1 MENENG
7 RGTSR
12 VERFKDISEADQ
24 RVVDRLT
31 ADRNKP
37 RQPGGRDVDTS
48 ALNAVFR
55 RTLRETTDIRNI
67 FKIMPDLNLPRE
79 ILVSAVV
86 APGDL
91 ATTSLLF
98 KNNCGNDTPLTG
110 AMVDLLH
117 DHFVNEQKLER
128 KVATWLDDALIMSGS
143 HPIMVLPEASI
154 DRLVRGE
161 DSQASMEAVNHFGG
175 EWENKWFKP
184 KGIFGLQVAGQTD
197 THYMSLESARG
208 RINSQEMLE
217 HHTIKVGTSKTKK
230 LALPIRVTDN
240 LVALRTPAVQ
250 KVRTARALESV
261 YGTPELESRRRA
273 RRQKEHNE
281 DVEAGLDPKA
291 RKRKKSDKSIGD
303 QAVFNRFF
311 RAPQKTSKNRLEVI
325 PTLKQVGGKTVG
337 HPLVYHLAAESV
349 IPIFVPG
356 DPTNHLAYIVALGGN
371 GYPVSYTA
379 SLDFYEDIR
388 RGTVS
393 GADQVGSASQ
403 VAGELLNMSKE
414 TVEGGIANA
423 SDAVIDRLANMHG
436 DMIESDIIAR
446 LKTGMLGGDFELS
459 RTDHI
464 DRMLMAR
471 TCRNQLTTLLY
482 VPAELMVYWAY
493 DYNEYGIGRSI
504 LEDAKTLAAQ
514 RAAVIMA
521 SVIGMTR
528 NAIPGK
534 NIKLTLDESD
544 RDPIA
549 AATFMTSEAM
559 ALAYN
564 QFPLGISSP
573 QSLAEQL
580 QMSAFSVSVTGNPR
594 YPTVETE
601 ITAAES
607 SYKPVDT
614 EFLQQL
620 RADLVRVF
628 SLTPEMVDGVN
639 QADFATSIVRQ
650 SVMLLKRVMVLQG
663 DTNPQISDYVRIFT
677 LNSGL
682 LIDSLM
688 DLIDEN
694 PDDIPD
700 EFSDDPEGF
709 LERFMNQL
717 TVSLPEVV
725 TDSMSKQLEIF
736 KEYEENLDD
745 LISAYIKE
753 EYFDGYMDEVTQAGL
768 ESAKAAWKGRELRRW
783 MRERGLF
790 RELDIFG
797 TDEEGS
803 PLFKLGEEMESY
815 SKAVMAALSEYSKK
829 AARAAAAR
837 KGDAKKLAELDAKA
851 KEALA
856 NTPEEPEQPAGDEFG
871 NQDDLGAPALDD
883 DGQTGTGNE
892 DDDLAPPNLD
902 DDAAQTEETPGDES
916 GAKSEDGDEGTGT
929 GMTKD
934 DSDDLSPPTI

>member
-7 RGTSR
+7 RGSSR
-12 VERFKDISEADQ
+12 VERFKDISDADQ
-24 RVVDRLT
+24 RVVNRLT
-31 ADRNKP
+31 ADRTRP
-37 RQPGGRDVDTS
+37 HQPGGRDVDTT

-79 ILVSAVV
+79 ILISAIV

-98 KNNCGNDTPLTG
+98 KNNCGSDTPLTG
-110 AMVDLLH
+110 AMVDLLYE
-117 DHFVNEQKLER
+117 HFVNEQKLER
-128 KVATWLDDALIMSGS
+128 KVANWIDDALIMSGS
-143 HPIMVLPEASI
+143 HPIMILPEASI

-161 DSQASMEAVNHFGG
+161 DSQASMESVNHFGG

-184 KGIFGLQVAGQTD
+184 KGIFGLQVSAQTD

-217 HHTIKVGTSKTKK
+217 YHTIKSIGPQAKQIK
-230 LALPIRVTDN
+230 LPIRVTDN

-250 KVRTARALESV
+250 KVRAARALETV

-273 RRQKEHNE
+273 RRQREHNE
-281 DVEAGLDPKA
+281 DVEAGRDPKA
-291 RKRKKSDKSIGD
+291 RKGKKSEQTIGD

-311 RAPQKTSKNRLEVI
+311 KAPQKTSKNRLEVI

-349 IPIFVPG
+349 MPVFVPG

-371 GYPVSYTA
+371 GYPISYTTG
-379 SLDFYEDIR
+379 LDFYDDIR
-388 RGTVS
+388 KGSVS
-393 GADQVGSASQ
+393 SADQVGSASQ

-414 TVEGGIANA
+414 TVQGGIANA
-423 SDAVIDRLANMHG
+423 SDAVIDRLAGMHG
-436 DMIESDIIAR
+436 DMIETDILAR
-446 LKTGMLGGDFELS
+446 LKAGMLGGDFELS

-534 NIKLTLDESD
+534 NIKLTLDEND
-544 RDPIA
+544 RDPVA
-549 AATFMTSEAM
+549 AATFMASEAM
-559 ALAYN
+559 ALAFN

-580 QMSAFSVSVTGNPR
+580 QMSAYSLSVTGNPR

-607 SYKPVDT
+607 SYKPVDSD
-614 EFLQQL
+614 FLQQL

-663 DTNPQISDYVRIFT
+663 ETNPQISDYVRIFT

-688 DLIDEN
+688 DLIEEN
-694 PDDIPD
+694 KKDIPE
-700 EFSDDPEGF
+700 EFQDDPEGF

-725 TDSMSKQLEIF
+725 TDSMNKQIEIF
-736 KEYEENLDD
+736 KEYEANLDD
-745 LISAYIKE
+745 ILACYLKE
-753 EYFDGYMDEVTQAGL
+753 EFFDGYMDPVTQAGL
-768 ESAKAAWKGRELRRW
+768 SSAVAAWKGRELRRW

-790 RELDIFG
+790 RDLDIFG
-797 TDEEGS
+797 SDGDGS
-803 PLFKLGEEMESY
+803 PLFKLGEEMASY
-815 SKAVMAALSEYSKK
+815 SEAAMAAIGDYARK
-829 AARAAAAR
+829 AAVSAAKR
-837 KGDAKKLAELDAKA
+837 KGDVKKLAELDEAAKA
-851 KEALA
+851 AMAGGEVEPE
-856 NTPEEPEQPAGDEFG
+856 PEEPANPEEPGNTGDDEFNDDLD
-871 NQDDLGAPALDD
+871 NQDDLNAGGEENETGGDDLNPPDLDAETPEAGTD
-883 DGQTGTGNE
+883 ENQEDGQ
-892 DDDLAPPNLD
+892 
-902 DDAAQTEETPGDES
+902 PG
-916 GAKSEDGDEGTGT
+916 GGDTN
-929 GMTKD
+929 
-934 DSDDLSPPTI
+934 SDDLNPPKL

>member
-7 RGTSR
+7 RGSSR

-31 ADRNKP
+31 ADRMNP
-37 RQPGGRDVDTS
+37 RRTGGRDVDTA

-55 RTLRETTDIRNI
+55 RTLRETTDIANI

-79 ILVSAVV
+79 ILISAVV

-110 AMVDLLH
+110 AMVDLLY
-117 DHFVNEQKLER
+117 DHFVNEQKIER
-128 KVATWLDDALIMSGS
+128 KVASWIDDALIMSGS
-143 HPIMVLPEASI
+143 HPIMILPEASI

-161 DSQASMEAVNHFGG
+161 DSQASMESVNHFGG

-184 KGIFGLQVAGQTD
+184 KGIFGLQVTGQTD
-197 THYMSLESARG
+197 NHYMSLESART
-208 RINSQEMLE
+208 RVNTQEMLDY
-217 HHTIKVGTSKTKK
+217 HTIKVATPQKTQLK
-230 LALPIRVTDN
+230 LPIRVTDN

-250 KVRTARALESV
+250 KVRAARALESV

-281 DVEAGLDPKA
+281 DVANGLNPKD
-291 RKRKKSDKSIGD
+291 RKRKKTDQQIGD

-311 RAPQKTSKNRLEVI
+311 RAPQKASKNRLEVI

-349 IPIFVPG
+349 MPVFVPG

-371 GYPVSYTA
+371 GYPVSFTSA
-379 SLDFYEDIR
+379 LDFYDDIR
-388 RGTVS
+388 KGTVS

-423 SDAVIDRLANMHG
+423 SDAVIDRLASMHG
-436 DMIESDIIAR
+436 DMIESDIISR
-446 LKTGMLGGDFELS
+446 LKSGMLGGDFELS

-544 RDPIA
+544 RDPVA
-549 AATFMTSEAM
+549 AATFMASEAM
-559 ALAYN
+559 ALAFN

-580 QMSAFSVSVTGNPR
+580 QMSAFSLSVTGNPR

-614 EFLQQL
+614 DFLQQL

-688 DLIDEN
+688 DLIEEN
-694 PDDIPD
+694 HEHIPE

-725 TDSMSKQLEIF
+725 TDSMSKQIEIF
-736 KEYEENLDD
+736 KEYEENLDE
-745 LISAYIKE
+745 LLAAYIKE
-753 EYFDGYMDEVTQAGL
+753 EYFDGYMDEITQAGL

-797 TDEEGS
+797 SDEEGS
-803 PLFKLGEEMESY
+803 PLFKLGEEMAGY
-815 SKAVMAALSEYSKK
+815 SKSVMAALSEYAKK
-829 AARAAAAR
+829 AAIGAAKR
-837 KGDAKKLAELDAKA
+837 KGDVKKLAELDAKA

-856 NTPEEPEQPAGDEFG
+856 AGGMETEQEEGE
-871 NQDDLGAPALDD
+871 LGAPTDLNDGLDND
-883 DGQTGTGNE
+883 AANDQTDPLNDGG
-892 DDDLAPPNLD
+892 DDLNPPELDAPTD
-902 DDAAQTEETPGDES
+902 DDAAPKDENS
-916 GAKSEDGDEGTGT
+916 DN
-929 GMTKD
+929 KD
-934 DSDDLSPPTI
+934 NADKDLSPDTSDDLSPPTV